1 VAKNI
6 QSENI
11 NSLTTNYQSLSTNI
25 NDIQK
30 LLADIKNQPLPNV
43 SNTTNL
49 SGLGYPSEIG
59 QQSAVSSNQSAV
71 GSEQSAIQQFNTS
84 TSLSASNLTITGS
97 ANLYTASVADSLL
110 VGNLLIKNDSILSL
124 AWELKLSALS
134 TINLFDGA
142 VVIAKNGNITTTGE
156 VVAKGGMRTNE
167 IKAINEGDD
176 ITVSLK
182 NDQLSMINDQSI
194 INNSIIN
201 KDTTKNAKLKI
212 ENSIGDE
219 VASIDASGSA
229 TFKSLALEKFTS
241 ATGSASI
248 IAAPDNFVKNG
259 IFAPAIETKAE
270 TAGVGLLPSNQNEV
284 IIYNDSVKTDS
295 LIYLTPTTSS
305 SQQLTVSKKES
316 CALVGAGRDLPINQ
330 VNAAESCRPYF
341 KISTPTNNHDEIKFN
356 WLIIN

>member
-1 VAKNI
+1 V
-6 QSENI
+6 
-11 NSLTTNYQSLSTNI
+11 
-25 NDIQK
+25 
-30 LLADIKNQPLPNV
+30 
-43 SNTTNL
+43 
-49 SGLGYPSEIG
+49 
-59 QQSAVSSNQSAV
+59 
-71 GSEQSAIQQFNTS
+71 
-84 TSLSASNLTITGS
+84 
-97 ANLYTASVADSLL
+97 
-110 VGNLLIKNDSILSL
+110 
-124 AWELKLSALS
+124 
-134 TINLFDGA
+134 
-142 VVIAKNGNITTTGE
+142 
-156 VVAKGGMRTNE
+156 RTNE
-167 IKAINEGDD
+167 IRGINDGDD
-176 ITVSLK
+176 VTVKLK
-182 NDQLSMINDQSI
+182 NDQLSIVNDQSI

-201 KDTTKNAKLKI
+201 KDTTKNTKLKI

-229 TFKSLALEKFTS
+229 KFKSLALEKFTS

-295 LIYLTPTTSS
+295 LIYLTPTTNTN
-305 SQQLTVSKKES
+305 SQQLTVIKKES